1 MVAQIVFVLFLALI
15 SYVGFTKFNQIY
27 KNIMLGKANQSFENT
42 SARIKNV
49 VLIALGQQKMFKKPI
64 AALLHLFIYV
74 AFVITQIELIEII
87 LDGIFGQHR
96 IFWNLWQNNSFLSSL
111 YTFIISFIEVLSVLA
126 LIATFAFLARRNALQ
141 IPRFKKPE
149 LKGWPSMDANL
160 ILLIEIVL
168 VSFIFLMNS
177 TDMALHRNDYGFLI
191 SGMLSGIWENT
202 SEAQLHLLERIGW
215 WGHILVVFGFL
226 AYLPHSKHLH
236 ILLAFPNTYFA
247 RINPKGELS
256 NMPEIQKEV
265 ASMFDPSIA
274 TETANELPRFGV
286 SDVFDLER
294 SQILAAYTCTECGR
308 CTAACPAN
316 LTGKLLS
323 PRKIIMDVRDR
334 AEEIGKNIASNKT
347 EFISPEQ
354 KDKISQLK
362 ADNYQ
367 DGKSLFDYIS
377 TEELHA
383 CTNCNACVEACPVLI
398 NPLDIIEGMRRNLIL
413 EQSVSP
419 DSWNAM
425 FNTIENNGA
434 PWAFSTEE
442 RDKWIREWNSQL

>member
-1 MVAQIVFVLFLALI
+1 
-15 SYVGFTKFNQIY
+15 
-27 KNIMLGKANQSFENT
+27 
-42 SARIKNV
+42 
-49 VLIALGQQKMFKKPI
+49 
-64 AALLHLFIYV
+64 
-74 AFVITQIELIEII
+74 LIEII
-87 LDGIFGQHR
+87 LDGILGQHR
-96 IFWNLWQNNSFLSSL
+96 IFWNLWQNNSFLSSF

-177 TDMALHRNDYGFLI
+177 TDMALHHNDYGFLI

-274 TETANELPRFGV
+274 TETTNELPRFGV

-294 SQILAAYTCTECGR
+294 SQILSAYTCTECGR

>member
-1 MVAQIVFVLFLALI
+1 
-15 SYVGFTKFNQIY
+15 
-27 KNIMLGKANQSFENT
+27 
-42 SARIKNV
+42 
-49 VLIALGQQKMFKKPI
+49 
-64 AALLHLFIYV
+64 
-74 AFVITQIELIEII
+74 
-87 LDGIFGQHR
+87 
-96 IFWNLWQNNSFLSSL
+96 
-111 YTFIISFIEVLSVLA
+111 
-126 LIATFAFLARRNALQ
+126 
-141 IPRFKKPE
+141 
-149 LKGWPSMDANL
+149 
-160 ILLIEIVL
+160 
-168 VSFIFLMNS
+168 
-177 TDMALHRNDYGFLI
+177 
-191 SGMLSGIWENT
+191 
-202 SEAQLHLLERIGW
+202 
-215 WGHILVVFGFL
+215 
-226 AYLPHSKHLH
+226 
-236 ILLAFPNTYFA
+236 
-247 RINPKGELS
+247 
-256 NMPEIQKEV
+256 MPEIQKEV

-274 TETANELPRFGV
+274 TETTNELPRFGV
-286 SDVFDLER
+286 SDIFDLER
-294 SQILAAYTCTECGR
+294 SQILSAYTCTECGR